1 MGFLSGPGL
10 ASEAKEGRA
19 DLNVALHDQRAAL
32 RWVKRNIGFFGGD
45 PTKVTIAGESA
56 GGISVAFQMLA
67 DGGGKLK
74 DVPQGNQ
81 GEKTFTDLLLCN
93 LEVLGEFPLS
103 YSGYVKEVRAVEPQA
118 DLTAR
123 LPPISRYVSALPSF
137 IHQPI
142 DTLTTT
148 ILS

>member
-81 GEKTFTDLLLCN
+81 GGEDLYR
-93 LEVLGEFPLS
+93 S
-103 YSGYVKEVRAVEPQA
+103 AIMQSGGTR
-118 DLTAR
+118 
-123 LPPISRYVSALPSF
+123 
-137 IHQPI
+137 
-142 DTLTTT
+142 
-148 ILS
+148 